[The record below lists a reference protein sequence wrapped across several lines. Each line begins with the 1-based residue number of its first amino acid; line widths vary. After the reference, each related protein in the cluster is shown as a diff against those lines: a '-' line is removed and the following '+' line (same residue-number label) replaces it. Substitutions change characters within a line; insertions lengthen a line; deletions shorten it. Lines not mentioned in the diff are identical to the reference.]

1 MSGIIAEPFT
11 IPLVLSTRL
20 VAELGDRHSKLRAI
34 TQRSD
39 SAVVVRAGGEID
51 ACNELTWRRLVNEA
65 AAAAPASGFFV
76 IDLAGLDFMS
86 CSAFQVLGAAAE
98 FCRRRGVELRLV
110 SAQPLVARIVKACG
124 LAGVLPV
131 HPSIDSALG
140 AESDVA

>member
-98 FCRRRGVELRLV
+98 FCRRRGV
-110 SAQPLVARIVKACG
+110 AQPLVARIVKACG